1 MELYTD
7 RLFIFAH
14 KIVSFLWK
22 NGKKV
27 KNPEFLYLWSFL
39 IKKRDNFVF
48 KTQKKSKKDKKPV
61 LCLHMNFARQIYSMN
76 NLGYEIH
83 YIQAWSMYD
92 TIKYCGEKL
101 YVRLYNE
108 E

>member
-1 MELYTD
+1 MYTD

-14 KIVSFLWK
+14 KIVSFLWEK
-22 NGKKV
+22 GKKTQSLG
-27 KNPEFLYLWSFL
+27 FLYLLIFL
-39 IKKRDNFVF
+39 IKERDNFVF
-48 KTQKKSKKDKKPV
+48 KTQKKSKKDKKHV
-61 LCLHMNFARQIYSMN
+61 LCLRMNFARQIYSMN
-76 NLGYEIH
+76 NWGYEIH
-83 YIQAWSMYD
+83 YIQVCSMYD